1 MNCKAY
7 FIAISLLIG
16 SLAASGQKVTDSKT
30 FSRSFAAEGD
40 VIVDVTNKY
49 GNIRISHSK
58 SDSVSIR
65 VEVEASSDDESKLKG
80 ILSGIDINI
89 ARSENTI
96 IARTEAGRSVNT
108 FLESFKGLTRSF
120 INYDTRLQINYFIE
134 CPPRTGLRI
143 ENSYGDVYITDHT
156 PELTLTLANG
166 SLDAG
171 VIDKV
176 KQMNLTFCKAEIKN
190 VREGR
195 ILLNY
200 GEMKCD
206 SAGNISLVAVASK
219 ARIEWAETVN
229 LDSKRDD
236 ITIERVGIL
245 RGSSYFSD
253 IKISSLKHE
262 AGLAMKYGNFS
273 VNSLAAGFSLVDLN
287 TSYTDVD
294 FYIEEKSSYDLEI
307 RHTNAF
313 VSLPGI
319 TPEPARTTVNAESKI
334 YLTSGKYGNSPDNS
348 RIRIEATR
356 GEIRIV
362 QK

>member
-1 MNCKAY
+1 MNYKAY
-7 FIAISLLIG
+7 IIAASLLLLG
-16 SLAASGQKVTDSKT
+16 TVASGQQVTDSKT
-30 FSRSFAAEGD
+30 FSKSFRTKGD

-49 GNIRISHSK
+49 GNINISHTK

-65 VEVEASSDDESKLKG
+65 VEVEASSDNESKLRG
-80 ILSGIDINI
+80 MMSGIDISI
-89 ARSENTI
+89 TESENRI
-96 IARTEAGRSVNT
+96 IAITEVGKSVNT

-120 INYDTRLQINYFIE
+120 INYDTRLQINYFIK
-134 CPPRTGLRI
+134 CPPRTALRI
-143 ENSYGDVYITDHT
+143 ENSYGDVYIADNT
-156 PELTLTLANG
+156 PELTLTLTNG

-171 VIDKV
+171 SVDYV

-190 VREGR
+190 VKEGR

-200 GEMKCD
+200 GEMRCD
-206 SAGNISLVAVASK
+206 SAGNISLIARASR
-219 ARIEWAETVN
+219 ARIGRAGTID
-229 LDSKRDD
+229 LDSKRDN
-236 ITIERVGIL
+236 ITIEQAGII

-253 IKISSLKHE
+253 IEISSLRKE
-262 AGLAMKYGNFS
+262 AGLATKYGNVS
-273 VNSLAAGFSLVDLN
+273 VNSLSAGFSLIDLN

-294 FYIEEKSSYDLEI
+294 LYVEEKSSYDLEI

-319 TPEPARTTVNAESKI
+319 TPEPERTTVNAESKI
-334 YLTSGKYGNSPDNS
+334 YLTSGKYGNAPENS
-348 RIRIEATR
+348 RIRVEATR

>member
-1 MNCKAY
+1 MNCKVY
-7 FIAISLLIG
+7 FIAASLLIG
-16 SLAASGQKVTDSKT
+16 SIAAAGQQVTDSKT
-30 FSRSFAAEGD
+30 FRKSFMTEGD
-40 VIVDVTNKY
+40 VIIEVTNKY
-49 GNIRISHSK
+49 GNISISHSM

-65 VEVEASSDDESKLKG
+65 VEVEASSDNESKLKG
-80 ILSGIDINI
+80 IISGVDIGLTKSDN
-89 ARSENTI
+89 RI
-96 IARTEAGRSVNT
+96 IARTEVGKSVNT

-120 INYDTRLQINYFIE
+120 IRYDTKLQINYFIE
-134 CPPRTGLRI
+134 CPPHARLRI
-143 ENSYGDVYITDHT
+143 ENSYGDVYITDRT

-166 SLDAG
+166 SLHAG
-171 VIDKV
+171 VIDNV

-195 ILLNY
+195 ISLNY

-206 SAGNISLVAVASK
+206 SAGSIALAAIASK
-219 ARIEWAETVN
+219 AWFEWAGTID

-236 ITIERVGIL
+236 ISIEKAEII

-253 IKISSLKHE
+253 IKVSALSKE

-273 VNSLAAGFSLVDLN
+273 VNSLSAKFSLVDLS

-294 FYIEEKSSYDLEI
+294 FYVEEQSSYDLEI

-319 TPEPARTTVNAESKI
+319 TPEPGRTTVNAESKI
-334 YLTSGKYGNSPDNS
+334 FLTSGKYGNSPENS

>member
-7 FIAISLLIG
+7 FIAASLLAG
-16 SLAASGQKVTDSKT
+16 SIAAAGQQVTDSKT
-30 FSRSFAAEGD
+30 FRKSFLADGE
-40 VIVDVTNKY
+40 VLIEVTNKY
-49 GNIRISHSK
+49 GNISVSHTM

-65 VEVEASSDDESKLKG
+65 VEAEASSDNESKLKG
-80 ILSGIDINI
+80 MMSGIDISLTQ
-89 ARSENTI
+89 SENRI
-96 IARTEAGRSVNT
+96 IARTEVGRSVNT
-108 FLESFKGLTRSF
+108 FLESFKGLTKSF
-120 INYDTRLQINYFIE
+120 INYDTKLQINYFIE
-134 CPPRTGLRI
+134 CPPHARLRI
-143 ENSYGDVYITDHT
+143 ENSYGDVYIPDRT
-156 PELTLTLANG
+156 PELTLTLSNG
-166 SLDAG
+166 SLHAG
-171 VIDKV
+171 VIENA
-176 KQMNLTFCKAEIKN
+176 KQMNLTFCKAEIKS

-195 ILLNY
+195 LSLNY

-206 SAGNISLVAVASK
+206 SAGNISLTAIASK
-219 ARIEWAETVN
+219 ARIEYAGTIN

-236 ITIERVGIL
+236 ITIEKAGVI
-245 RGSSYFSD
+245 RGSSFFSD
-253 IKISSLKHE
+253 IKVSELQKE

-273 VNSLAAGFSLVDLN
+273 VNSLSAKFSLVDLN

-294 FYIEEKSSYDLEI
+294 FYVEAKSSYDLEI

-319 TPEPARTTVNAESKI
+319 TPEPERTTVNAESKI
-334 YLTSGKYGNSPDNS
+334 FLTSGKYGKTPDDS

>member
-1 MNCKAY
+1 M
-7 FIAISLLIG
+7 
-16 SLAASGQKVTDSKT
+16 
-30 FSRSFAAEGD
+30 
-40 VIVDVTNKY
+40 
-49 GNIRISHSK
+49 

-65 VEVEASSDDESKLKG
+65 VEVEASSDNESKLKG
-80 ILSGIDINI
+80 MMSGVDIGLTK
-89 ARSENTI
+89 SENRI
-96 IARTEAGRSVNT
+96 IARTEVGRNVNT
-108 FLESFKGLTRSF
+108 FLESFRGLTRSF
-120 INYDTRLQINYFIE
+120 INYDTKLQINYFIE
-134 CPPRTGLRI
+134 CPPHARLRI
-143 ENSYGDVYITDHT
+143 ENSYGDVYIPDRT

-166 SLDAG
+166 SLHAG
-171 VIDKV
+171 VIDNV
-176 KQMNLTFCKAEIKN
+176 KQMNLTFCKAEVKN

-195 ILLNY
+195 ISLNY
-200 GEMKCD
+200 GEMRCD
-206 SAGNISLVAVASK
+206 SAGNMSLVAIASK
-219 ARIEWAETVN
+219 AWIERVGTLN
-229 LDSKRDD
+229 LDSKRDN
-236 ITIERVGIL
+236 ITIEEAGVI

-253 IKISSLKHE
+253 IKVSELRKE

-273 VNSLAAGFSLVDLN
+273 VNSLSAGFSLVDLN

-294 FYIEEKSSYDLEI
+294 FYLEEKSSYDLEI

-319 TPEPARTTVNAESKI
+319 TPEPGRTTVNAESKI

>member
-7 FIAISLLIG
+7 IISASLLLW
-16 SLAASGQKVTDSKT
+16 SMAATGQQVTDSKT
-30 FSRSFAAEGD
+30 LRKSFSTEGE
-40 VIVDVTNKY
+40 VNIDVTNKY
-49 GNIRISHSK
+49 GNIHISHSK
-58 SDSVSIR
+58 SDSVTIR
-65 VEVEASSDDESKLKG
+65 VEVEASSDNESKLKG
-80 ILSGIDINI
+80 MMSGVDVSITK
-89 ARSENTI
+89 SENTI
-96 IARTEAGRSVNT
+96 VATTEVGKSVNS

-120 INYDTRLQINYFIE
+120 INYDTRLQINYFIV
-134 CPPRTGLRI
+134 CPARAILRI
-143 ENSYGDVYITDHT
+143 ENSYGDVYITDRT
-156 PELTLTLANG
+156 PELSLTLANG

-171 VIDKV
+171 VIDNV
-176 KQMNLTFCKAEIKN
+176 KQMTLTFCKAEIKT
-190 VREGR
+190 VRKGQ
-195 ILLNY
+195 ITLNY

-206 SAGNISLVAVASK
+206 SAVSISLVARASK
-219 ARIEWAETVN
+219 ARIEWAGAID

-236 ITIERVGIL
+236 ITIEEVGII

-253 IKISSLKHE
+253 IKVSSLKKE
-262 AGLAMKYGNFS
+262 AGLATKYGNFS
-273 VNSLAAGFSLVDLN
+273 VNSLDAAFSLIDLN

-294 FYIEEKSSYDLEI
+294 FYVEAKSSYDLEI

-319 TPEPARTTVNAESKI
+319 TPEPERTTVNAESKI